1 MNGLFA
7 GLAGLLASIP
17 GFGPPP
23 EPLFTGY
30 VEARYV
36 YVAPASAGIIDRF
49 EVAEGQAVRA
59 GEPLFVQR
67 TAQFQALYD
76 AASAQVEAARA
87 SWRNLLTGG
96 RPEELAAAQ
105 AVINKSQSDLTL
117 AQATLAR
124 AQKLFASNTITQA
137 QLDQDTEAVA
147 TARAALAQAV
157 AQKSVTA
164 LPAREEQQKAAQANL
179 AAAIAAAAKARADL
193 DDRSVTAPVSGRV
206 ERIFYDAGEMAS
218 AGAPVVSILPANAM
232 KVEFYVAE
240 PDRMT
245 LAMGQQV
252 HVACDGCGKGMT
264 ARISFMASEPQ
275 YTSPL
280 IYSRDVRATLVY
292 LAEATIDNPANVL
305 PGQPVT
311 VSLGH
316 D

>member
-1 MNGLFA
+1 MNDL
-7 GLAGLLASIP
+7 LAWLTGLLAFIP
-17 GFGPPP
+17 GFGAPSAPQ
-23 EPLFTGY
+23 FTGY

-36 YVAPASAGIIDRF
+36 YVAPASAGIIDQF
-49 EVAEGQAVRA
+49 DVAEGQEVKA
-59 GEPLFVQR
+59 GEPLFAQS
-67 TAQFQALYD
+67 TAQFQALDD
-76 AASAQVEAARA
+76 AANAQVEAARA
-87 SWRNLLTGG
+87 NWKNLLTGG

-105 AVINKSQSDLTL
+105 AVINKAQSDLTL
-117 AQATLAR
+117 AQTTLAR
-124 AQKLFASNTITQA
+124 AQKLVASNTITQA

-157 AQKSVTA
+157 AQKDVTA
-164 LPAREEQQKAAQANL
+164 LPARKEQQKVAQANL
-179 AAAIAAAAKARADL
+179 TAAIATAAKARADL
-193 DDRSVTAPVSGRV
+193 KDRTATAPVSGRV
-206 ERIFYDAGEMAS
+206 ERTFYDVGEMAP
-218 AGAPVVSILPANAM
+218 AGAPVVSILPAGAM

-240 PDRMT
+240 ADRMK

-252 HVACDGCGKGMT
+252 DVACDGCGKGMT
-264 ARISFMASEPQ
+264 AKISFMASDPQ

-292 LAEATIDNPANVL
+292 LAEATIDNPANIL

>member
-1 MNGLFA
+1 MNGMFA
-7 GLAGLLASIP
+7 WLVGLLAFVP
-17 GFGPPP
+17 GFGAPAAPQ
-23 EPLFTGY
+23 FTGY

-36 YVAPASAGIIDRF
+36 YVAPASAGSIDKF
-49 EVAEGQAVRA
+49 DVAEGQEVTA
-59 GEPLFVQR
+59 GEPLFVQN
-67 TAQFQALYD
+67 TAQFEALV
-76 AASAQVEAARA
+76 AAANAQVEAARA
-87 SWRNLLTGG
+87 TWQNLLTGG

-105 AVINKSQSDLTL
+105 AVINKAQSDLTL
-117 AQATLAR
+117 AQATLVR
-124 AQKLFASNTITQA
+124 AQKLFTSNTITQA

-147 TARAALAQAV
+147 AAQAALAQAV
-157 AQKSVTA
+157 AQKGVTA
-164 LPAREEQQKAAQANL
+164 LPARQEQQKAARANL

-193 DDRSVTAPVSGRV
+193 DDRTATAPVSGRV

-218 AGAPVVSILPANAM
+218 AGAPVVSILPAGAM

-240 PDRMT
+240 PDRMK

-252 HVACDGCGKGMT
+252 EVACDGCGKGMT
-264 ARISFMASEPQ
+264 ARISFMASDPQ

-292 LAEATIDNPANVL
+292 LAEATIDNPANIL

-311 VSLGH
+311 VSRGH